1 MASNIIQDFKNLRF
15 NPFNSENFLGVI
27 NSSDPDV
34 NFFNSVS
41 KEQTKYFS
49 VDNVTVALFFSE

>member
-27 NSSDPDV
+27 ISSDV

-49 VDNVTVALFFSE
+49 VDNITVELFFSE